1 MNLSG
6 AGIELDMVPLHF
18 SVVGREG
25 SFVPLL
31 VLRFCAQSLLPEL
44 WSSTK
49 WYFLE

>member
-1 MNLSG
+1 MNLRG
-6 AGIELDMVPLHF
+6 AGVELDMVPLHF

-25 SFVPLL
+25 SFIPLL

-49 WYFLE
+49 WCFPE